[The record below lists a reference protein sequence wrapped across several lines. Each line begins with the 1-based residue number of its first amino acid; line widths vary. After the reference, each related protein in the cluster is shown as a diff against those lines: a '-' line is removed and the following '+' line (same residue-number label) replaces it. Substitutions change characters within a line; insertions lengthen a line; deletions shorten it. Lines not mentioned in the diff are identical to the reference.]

1 MQPLSSPSP
10 PMDLATVRA
19 AVGAVADDFRA
30 EALTRGARTHLKQA
44 DFDRLRAAGFQMLAV
59 PARHGGLWQ
68 DVRSSTRACADIVSL
83 LATGDPAVA
92 LVATMHPVVLAYWF
106 LVERPAES
114 AATAWANQC
123 EEVFTSVRDGAWW
136 ATANSEPGSGGDM
149 ATTRATAQATVEG
162 GYRISGNKHFA
173 SGAGIADFMITAA
186 RPQAEDVVATF
197 FVDMRDRVWDGSS
210 GLTMTRAWDGRG
222 MRATQSHAFRFDD
235 YPAQRMVDAAGGL
248 AATARAVSARQVQF
262 SACLFTAVTVGVV
275 REAMRWARA
284 RIAGIDL
291 RPYAQTEWVRVENA
305 AWLLEQAHAGMLAAV
320 ERGDVDAPV
329 ACLRGKVVIAELAE
343 ELLLRAQ
350 RALGGSSYSLSSP
363 LGQWAEDV
371 RALGFLR
378 PPWALAFDQ
387 LIAASARPD

>member
-1 MQPLSSPSP
+1 
-10 PMDLATVRA
+10 MDLATVRA
-19 AVGAVADDFRA
+19 AVTAVADGFRA
-30 EALTRGARTHLKQA
+30 ESLTRGARTHLDQA

-59 PARHGGLWQ
+59 PARFGGLWQ
-68 DVRSSTRACADIVSL
+68 DLRTSTRACADIISV
-83 LATGDPAVA
+83 LAAGDPAVA

-106 LVERPAES
+106 LVEHPADNT
-114 AATAWANQC
+114 AAAWASQC
-123 EEVFTSVRDGAWW
+123 EAVFTSVRDGAWW
-136 ATANSEPGSGGDM
+136 ATANSEPGSGGDI
-149 ATTRATAQATVEG
+149 ASTRATARPGVDG
-162 GYRISGNKHFA
+162 GYRISGTKHFA
-173 SGAGIADFMITAA
+173 SGAGIADFMIAAA
-186 RPQAEDVVATF
+186 RPQSEDAVTTF
-197 FVDMRDRVWDGSS
+197 FVAMRNATWDGSS

-248 AATARAVSARQVQF
+248 AASARAASARQAQF
-262 SACLFTAVTVGVV
+262 SACLFTAVAVGIV
-275 REAMRWARA
+275 REAMRWMRA
-284 RIAGIDL
+284 RVAGTGP

-320 ERGDVDAPV
+320 ERGDADAPV

-371 RALGFLR
+371 RALGLLR

-387 LIAASARPD
+387 LIAASGRVD